1 MIIETL
7 VVGSLAGFGAYKVGQ
22 KVVHHVKGQKASH
35 EGKPRRNGRGYPST
49 EYDYARHTADGP
61 IT

>member
-22 KVVHHVKGQKASH
+22 KVVHHVKNKKASRA
-35 EGKPRRNGRGYPST
+35 GNPSRRDRNYPST
-49 EYDYARHTADGP
+49 EYDDTRHTVQGP
-61 IT
+61 IP